1 MCGLTGAINVDIKDS
16 QLNAI
21 LNKLNHRG
29 PDDKGYFLEK
39 NRESSIFFS
48 HNRLE
53 IVDISNGKQPMISSD
68 GRYSLVY
75 NGEIYNSKELR
86 IRLENLGYKFTTDHS
101 DTEVLI
107 HGFIEWGKKLP
118 EFLNGMW
125 SFAIYD
131 KKQNNLFLSRD
142 RFGEKP
148 LFYYFDGSKFIFS
161 SELSGITQF
170 KKINFNLNILNLKK
184 YCAHGYFPLTTTPY
198 KNISKLSA
206 GHNLLLDISSMKM
219 RIEKYWDYSIEPDY
233 SISENEWKE
242 KIFSLLENSVKQR
255 LVADASVGVFLS
267 GGLDSSII
275 AYLAQNN
282 SKDNLNTFAI
292 NFKEKSFDESKYSDY
307 LAKKINSLHHKEL
320 IDPDNME
327 NICNEY
333 FSKIDEPISDSS
345 LIPYYLLCKFS
356 QKKIKVALG
365 GDAADE
371 LFAGYDTFKAIKYI
385 KIMKIMKLSEK
396 NPLIKFFISKISSKN
411 ANMNLKFKVDR
422 LIRYD
427 EKNLKTAHVKWL
439 SPMTKEEITEIF
451 NEKTS
456 DEELYSEAIN
466 LWQTNNYKNNID
478 KSLEF
483 YTKIFL
489 QDQILVK
496 TDRLSMMHGLEVRSP
511 FLDYDLVDTIR
522 KIPSK
527 LKLNRTIG
535 KYILK
540 KTFEEKLGKSFTHR
554 KKMGFTAP
562 LSKWFMKDSDTQK
575 LKSKLLKPK
584 QKLYNIKLKE
594 HRLNIKENRIY
605 LWNLMNLDN
614 FLYKINS

>member
-1 MCGLTGAINVDIKDS
+1 MCGLIGCIN
-16 QLNAI
+16 LNLTNEEKNASLKI
-21 LNKLNHRG
+21 LKHRG
-29 PDDKGYFLEK
+29 PDDQNFYENKTDKYSL
-39 NRESSIFFS
+39 FFA

-53 IVDISNGKQPMISSD
+53 ILDISDGKQPMTSSD
-68 GRYSLVY
+68 GRYVVIF
-75 NGEIYNSKELR
+75 NGEIYNFKELR
-86 IRLENLGYKFTTDHS
+86 KELETAGHIFKSDHS

-107 HGFIEWGKKLP
+107 HGYKQWGKNLSLH
-118 EFLNGMW
+118 LNGMW
-125 SFAIYD
+125 AFAILD
-131 KKQNNLFLSRD
+131 NKENKLFLSRD

-148 LFYYFDGSKFIFS
+148 LFYYLSGNKFIFS

-170 KKINFNLNILNLKK
+170 KQINFNLNILNLKK

-198 KNISKLSA
+198 KNILKLSA
-206 GHNLLLDISSMKM
+206 GHNLLLDISSMKIK
-219 RIEKYWDYSIEPDY
+219 IEKYWDYSIEPDY

-255 LVADASVGVFLS
+255 LVADAPVGVFLS

-275 AYLAQNN
+275 ACLAQNN
-282 SKDNLNTFAI
+282 SDKKLNTFAI
-292 NFKEKSFDESKYSDY
+292 NFKEKSFNESKYSDFI
-307 LAKKINSLHHKEL
+307 AKKINSSHYQEL
-320 IDPDNME
+320 IDPNNIE

-333 FSKIDEPISDSS
+333 FTKIDEPISDSS
-345 LIPYYLLCKFS
+345 LISYYLLCKFS

-365 GDAADE
+365 GDASDE
-371 LFAGYDTFKAIKYI
+371 LFAGYDTFKAIKFI
-385 KIMKIMKLSEK
+385 KIMKILKQSEK

-411 ANMNLKFKVDR
+411 TNMNLKFKVDR

-427 EKNLKTAHVKWL
+427 EKNLKTAHAKWL
-439 SPMTKEEITEIF
+439 SPMTREEITEIF

-456 DEELYSEAIN
+456 DEELFSEAIN
-466 LWQTNNYKNNID
+466 LWQSNNYNNNID

-522 KIPSK
+522 KIPSE
-527 LKLNRTIG
+527 LKLNKTIT

-540 KTFEEKLGKSFTHR
+540 KTFEQKLGKKFTNR

-562 LSKWFMKDSDTQK
+562 LSKWFMNDSDTQK
-575 LKSKLLKPK
+575 LKSKMLKPK
-584 QKLYNIKLKE
+584 QKLYNQKLKE
-594 HRLNIKENRIY
+594 HRLGIKENRIY

-614 FLYKINS
+614 FLHKIVL

>member
-1 MCGLTGAINVDIKDS
+1 MEISLFFHQN
-16 QLNAI
+16 
-21 LNKLNHRG
+21 
-29 PDDKGYFLEK
+29 FLE
-39 NRESSIFFS
+39 
-48 HNRLE
+48 LL
-53 IVDISNGKQPMISSD
+53 
-68 GRYSLVY
+68 SL
-75 NGEIYNSKELR
+75 
-86 IRLENLGYKFTTDHS
+86 
-101 DTEVLI
+101 
-107 HGFIEWGKKLP
+107 
-118 EFLNGMW
+118 
-125 SFAIYD
+125 
-131 KKQNNLFLSRD
+131 
-142 RFGEKP
+142 
-148 LFYYFDGSKFIFS
+148 
-161 SELSGITQF
+161 
-170 KKINFNLNILNLKK
+170 KKINFDLNILNLKK

-198 KNISKLSA
+198 KNIFKLSG

-219 RIEKYWDYSIEPDY
+219 KIEKYWDYSIEPDY

-282 SKDNLNTFAI
+282 SKDKLNTFAI
-292 NFKEKSFDESKYSDY
+292 NFKEKSLDESKYSNY
-307 LAKKINSLHHKEL
+307 LAKKINSLHHQEL
-320 IDPDNME
+320 IDPNNIE

-345 LIPYYLLCKFS
+345 LISYYLLCKFS

-385 KIMKIMKLSEK
+385 KIMKILKQSEK

-411 ANMNLKFKVDR
+411 SHMNLKFKVDR
-422 LIRYD
+422 LTRYD
-427 EKNLKTAHVKWL
+427 ENNLNTAHVKWL
-439 SPMTKEEITEIF
+439 SPMTEEEITEIF
-451 NEKTS
+451 NEKTT
-456 DEELYSEAIN
+456 DEELYSESIN
-466 LWQTNNYKNNID
+466 LWQTNNYNNNID

-511 FLDYDLVDTIR
+511 FLDYNLVDTIR
-522 KIPSK
+522 KVPSK
-527 LKLNRTIG
+527 LKLNKSIA

-540 KTFEEKLGKSFTHR
+540 KTFEKKLGKSFTYR

-562 LSKWFMKDSDTQK
+562 LSKWLMRDSDTQK

-584 QKLYNIKLKE
+584 QKLYNLKLQE
-594 HRLNIKENRIY
+594 HRLHIKENRIY

-614 FLYKINS
+614 FLYKIHL